1 MTIEFTLNTG
11 VKITARIDNFNSE
24 EFAAQLNNLQT
35 LFVTVGNNGF
45 SKHSLLSW
53 NEAVS
58 EGQVARTRYDMKSLI
73 FKKIFNYYEN
83 ITIQF

>member
-11 VKITARIDNFNSE
+11 VKISATISDFDSE
-24 EFAAQLNNLQT
+24 KFAAQLNNPQT

-53 NEAVS
+53 NEAPTS
-58 EGQVARTRYDMKSLI
+58 
-73 FKKIFNYYEN
+73 
-83 ITIQF
+83 

>member
-11 VKITARIDNFNSE
+11 VKIKAEIEGFDSAK
-24 EFAAQLNNLQT
+24 FAEQLNNPQT

-53 NEAVS
+53 NEA
-58 EGQVARTRYDMKSLI
+58 APLP
-73 FKKIFNYYEN
+73 
-83 ITIQF
+83 IT